1 MTTHKHRYWLLALI
15 LSAALSGCGQKGD
28 LYPPDNR
35 AAEQKQPH

>member
-15 LSAALSGCGQKGD
+15 LCATLNGCGQTGD

-35 AAEQKQPH
+35 AGEQKQQD